1 MRAALPQ
8 LIHQARRRARRSI
21 VRLHLSLTRANHEQ
35 RLGAERQLRGREQY
49 DQLQSADAVIV
60 SYAKSGRT
68 WLRVMI
74 SRLYQQVYDLPKDA
88 VIGFDNF
95 HYIDRRIPRLLFT
108 HDEFIRD
115 YSGNTSTKL
124 DFYDK
129 KVLLMVRDPRDV
141 VVSSFFHW
149 RFRTQPWKK
158 QLSFYPPHGSD
169 LSMFEFVQDDR
180 SGLRRII
187 NFMNSWAEELVNT
200 RAHEIVKYENMR
212 ADPVNELARVARFLE
227 IPASAAQI
235 TEAVDYASYENMKKK
250 EAEQSFRT
258 SGARLNPG
266 DKSIPDSYKV
276 RRAKVG
282 GYRDYFE
289 DAQIKVIDEIVTEN
303 LDSAY
308 GYNQSKTADI
318 KSD

>member
-1 MRAALPQ
+1 
-8 LIHQARRRARRSI
+8 
-21 VRLHLSLTRANHEQ
+21 
-35 RLGAERQLRGREQY
+35 
-49 DQLQSADAVIV
+49 
-60 SYAKSGRT
+60 
-68 WLRVMI
+68 
-74 SRLYQQVYDLPKDA
+74 
-88 VIGFDNF
+88 
-95 HYIDRRIPRLLFT
+95 
-108 HDEFIRD
+108 
-115 YSGNTSTKL
+115 
-124 DFYDK
+124 
-129 KVLLMVRDPRDV
+129 
-141 VVSSFFHW
+141 
-149 RFRTQPWKK
+149 
-158 QLSFYPPHGSD
+158 
-169 LSMFEFVQDDR
+169 
-180 SGLRRII
+180 
-187 NFMNSWAEELVNT
+187 MNSWAEELVNT